1 MDQKVAIILK
11 TIQNQN
17 QKRLFM
23 KLLYKLS
30 PLNDVVI
37 EFYAT
42 LQQFLLRMFSSMTFQ
57 PLCFVGYLRGMD
69 VQISISLMDR

>member
-1 MDQKVAIILK
+1 MDQKVAIILQ
-11 TIQNQN
+11 TIQNP
-17 QKRLFM
+17 KRLFM

-30 PLNDVVI
+30 PLTDVVI

-69 VQISISLMDR
+69 VRVQVSISLMDR